1 MNLSTLA
8 YTIGQ
13 RIGLVQDNDIKACK
27 AFLQVR
33 YDQLWRSFLWRDS
46 LIEYVT
52 PIDPSATYLPTSNYL
67 PTKGHLILP
76 AIFGQVIA
84 CRTNANSMNVQ
95 RPMLYYRMSQDEFTK
110 GGSPLEFYLLS
121 AAVWELDFSVALM
134 IENEVTEAGIPVV
147 VDTLQ
152 ADGVSVNRATV
163 QTSGNVLL
171 PPYAQTLIAPTLTE
185 ATTDRVD
192 TFSKPA
198 TQNPVMLTTLNFPQ
212 LTVTNTSTSP
222 ATFVA
227 TYLNG
232 TQITFTLAAGQ
243 SQTLNAPAGQPLGA
257 YGAFLTS
264 LGYNGIGGYGT
275 YSYGQFLTGQFTY
288 TGVPDPQ
295 TEMPYT
301 QAASYI
307 IISTLAGTDTFAPKC
322 QRIRFMSIPNGAVIV
337 RVLGKRITPPFSA
350 DSDSPVINGMDGVLF
365 GLGYYDMC
373 ARKNAQGTPEAQ
385 AALIEAVGPNF
396 LNKGV
401 AGGFL
406 GKLIEEEVIQAASN
420 TRIIPEGGFGDTGGN
435 FGSWATKAS
444 PY

>member
-95 RPMLYYRMSQDEFTK
+95 RPMLYYRMSQDEFTRT
-110 GGSPLEFYLLS
+110 GSPLELFLLS
-121 AAVWELDFSVALM
+121 AAVWEFDVAKDLTLSIVNAADVNQPVTLDLGA
-134 IENEVTEAGIPVV
+134 
-147 VDTLQ
+147 
-152 ADGVSVNRATV
+152 ADGVSVNRSQVALTAASPSAGNSDLV
-163 QTSGNVLL
+163 TSI
-171 PPYAQTLIAPTLTE
+171 T
-185 ATTDRVD
+185 
-192 TFSKPA
+192 KPA
-198 TQNPVMLTTLNFPQ
+198 TQGAVSFNATPLLTTTILDFTCDIALPSNPIFDNANALIVNQ
-212 LTVTNTSTSP
+212 NVLFVGSNGSRFTMTVIAILDDNTAILLPLAKFP
-222 ATFVA
+222 ATILGDSPWGTTMPSGAKV
-227 TYLNG
+227 YLLS
-232 TQITFTLAAGQ
+232 TPVTLQ
-243 SQTLNAPAGQPLGA
+243 SADL
-257 YGAFLTS
+257 S
-264 LGYNGIGGYGT
+264 
-275 YSYGQFLTGQFTY
+275 
-288 TGVPDPQ
+288 
-295 TEMPYT
+295 
-301 QAASYI
+301 
-307 IISTLAGTDTFAPKC
+307 APKC
-322 QRIRFMSIPNGAVIV
+322 QRIRFVSIPNVATTV

-385 AALIEAVGPNF
+385 AALLEAVGPNF
-396 LNKGV
+396 LTKGV